1 MVRVIHPF
9 HDKYSPEKI
18 FYPGEY
24 VIVEDAERLK
34 DILERGL
41 ATEEE
46 PEDPN
51 AIVKTLERHV
61 EEAKGQGAEAGEDDE
76 TATTEDAKEPEQG
89 AETDKDEEVEAPSEP
104 GEKATD
110 EELLEEVEKEEKS
123 TKRGKK
129 K

>member
-41 ATEEE
+41 AIEEE
-46 PEDPN
+46 PDAN
-51 AIVKTLERHV
+51 SVVKTLEGHGKD
-61 EEAKGQGAEAGEDDE
+61 AKDQGTESGEDGE
-76 TATTEDAKEPEQG
+76 TVTTEDAKEPEQG
-89 AETDKDEEVEAPSEP
+89 AETDKDEETEEP
-104 GEKATD
+104 KE
-110 EELLEEVEKEEKS
+110 EELQEEAEKEEKS